1 MRGEDLRR
9 PALIA
14 VPIGAVGSVGLMLSA
29 AHRNGT
35 RMLFLLVLFTGWV
48 LSPFVALAWAHAVS
62 KRWSPPT
69 RSALHV
75 VTLVIAIAS
84 LLIYAAVAFG
94 PPREKIAPVFVM
106 VPPASWLLLA
116 ITVPIA
122 ARLAGRKSQDS
133 HPRS

>member
-1 MRGEDLRR
+1 MEALRT

-14 VPIGAVGSVGLMLSA
+14 LPIGAVGAFGLMLSA
-29 AHRNGT
+29 GHRNGT

-69 RSALHV
+69 RAALYL
-75 VTLVIAIAS
+75 VTLIITVAS

-94 PPREKIAPVFVM
+94 PPRGKIAPLFVI
-106 VPPASWLLLA
+106 VPPASLLLLA
-116 ITVPIA
+116 IVVPTA
-122 ARLAGRKSQDS
+122 TRLGGPKAG
-133 HPRS
+133 